1 MRKTNLPVRNGWTD
15 FGRALDQ
22 IAVILNSTAWKELVC
37 NKIHSY
43 EFFLRG
49 GGGGGAKCKEI
60 VAKKKRLD
68 DKENLIQNKLD
79 SQLFRASGPKYYL
92 QKDRG

>member
-1 MRKTNLPVRNGWTD
+1 MS
-15 FGRALDQ
+15 FFFEGRR
-22 IAVILNSTAWKELVC
+22 
-37 NKIHSY
+37 
-43 EFFLRG
+43 RG
-49 GGGGGAKCKEI
+49 GGGKCKEI

>member
-1 MRKTNLPVRNGWTD
+1 M
-15 FGRALDQ
+15 
-22 IAVILNSTAWKELVC
+22 
-37 NKIHSY
+37 
-43 EFFLRG
+43 RG